1 MLEQRN
7 YSECQMQNVNM
18 RRHRQFE
25 FLAADYLKNE
35 GYEVEVT
42 QGVADW
48 GVDVFAE
55 KDGKRYVVQA
65 KMYGDCKTKITRSMM
80 MELYGVMHY
89 FDCQG
94 AMLIYNGGIM
104 DDAIKVAEKLGIQ
117 LIYLDQHLL
126 DQVQSDDT
134 LDDTS
139 DVFETIWNDIRQ
151 LEGQVIHKSVDTYYT
166 IEKVTDGD
174 ITYRNKSGNR
184 YRESSDLFRRIIV
197 YIWAH
202 GSIRQCQMRGEFG
215 TYASAFITAMLG
227 QTSLLEV
234 TPRINTIQ
242 FVERFNLSSPYHS
255 PSDISPSY

>member
-1 MLEQRN
+1 
-7 YSECQMQNVNM
+7 M

-25 FLAADYLKNE
+25 FLAGEYLKKE
-35 GYEVEVT
+35 GYQTEVT
-42 QGVADW
+42 PGVADW

-65 KMYGDCKTKITRSMM
+65 KMYADCKTQVNRRMM

-94 AMLIYNGGIM
+94 AIVIYNGRIM
-104 DDAIKVAEKLGIQ
+104 PDAVKAAVKLGIQ

-126 DQVQSDDT
+126 DLVQPNDA

-151 LEGQVIHKSVDTYYT
+151 LEGQVIHKSADTYYT

-184 YRESSDLFRRIIV
+184 YRESSDLFRRIIA
-197 YIWAH
+197 YLCIH
-202 GSIRQCQMRGEFG
+202 GSIGQCQIRGEFG
-215 TYASAFITAMLG
+215 TYASAFTD
-227 QTSLLEV
+227 
-234 TPRINTIQ
+234 
-242 FVERFNLSSPYHS
+242 LSA
-255 PSDISPSY
+255 